1 MKNINDFPKK
11 IIGDYVISPCVNAFE
26 GGSKVSYWIS
36 KKGYTYVAYA
46 FSANDPHLAE
56 SMLKDEY
63 ISGYISFFE
72 NMLTSIEAV
81 NLHNSIFNEDLD
93 LAIAKR
99 LINEFCIKEY
109 ALDNCVDF
117 TNLDDIRIAYTETED
132 GLFTIQS
139 SVNLVDYAI
148 VTKVN
153 DSVVDTKKYDSL
165 LHLIRYE
172 LKALNFDDLVYVE
185 PKKLYPFYRK
195 TLVGKEIKLDNNGV
209 WTIDQITDEGKVALH
224 KVREWINTGF
234 SWRVESLEMVA
245 STYSRALQSMES
257 RNKSSN
263 QDGISFKSENVDGEQ
278 REWHFKNVSEL
289 ENRWV
294 SEDCDLPANDDRI
307 YDVHVYSNSPMLFT
321 FEDLLRY
328 LDLIDNLEEENA

>member
-1 MKNINDFPKK
+1 MNINDYPNK
-11 IIGDYVISPCVNAFE
+11 IIGDYVISPCLNAFP
-26 GGSKVSYWIS
+26 GSSKVSYWIS
-36 KKGYTYVAYA
+36 KKGYVYAAYV
-46 FSANDPHLAE
+46 FSANSPKVAE
-56 SMLKDEY
+56 EMLSNENCV
-63 ISGYISFFE
+63 GYIAFLDDLLDNQALINLYRSQIGD
-72 NMLTSIEAV
+72 TKKIE
-81 NLHNSIFNEDLD
+81 LS
-93 LAIAKR
+93 IAKH
-99 LINEFCIKEY
+99 LIDVFCKAEYGNENGADY
-109 ALDNCVDF
+109 SDL
-117 TNLDDIRIAYTETED
+117 TNVELAFTETED
-132 GLFTIQS
+132 GLFQIQT

-172 LKALNFDDLVYVE
+172 LKDLNFDDLVYVE

-209 WTIDQITDEGKVALH
+209 WTIDRITDEGKVALH

-263 QDGISFKSENVDGEQ
+263 QDGISFTSVNVDGQ
-278 REWHFKNVSEL
+278 KRYWKFQNVSEI
-289 ENRWV
+289 EERMV
-294 SEDCDLPANDDRI
+294 SEDYDLPAYDDEI
-307 YDVHVYSNSPMLFT
+307 QDVHVYSHIPALTT

-328 LDLIDNLEEENA
+328 LDILADLED